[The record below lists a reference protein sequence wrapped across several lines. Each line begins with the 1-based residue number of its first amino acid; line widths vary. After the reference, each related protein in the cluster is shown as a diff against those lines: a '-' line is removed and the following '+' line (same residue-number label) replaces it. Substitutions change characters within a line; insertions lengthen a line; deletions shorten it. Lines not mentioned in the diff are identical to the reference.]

1 VQDKDIVILASD
13 GLFDNLFN
21 VKIIDMVKPF
31 VRDRDEILDPQ
42 LVAEMIAKE
51 AEKYSHNQNYVSP
64 FGKAARENF
73 YDYRGGKPDDVTVI
87 VA

>member
-1 VQDKDIVILASD
+1 MILASD

-21 VKIIDMVKPF
+21 VKIIEMVRPF

-51 AEKYSHNQNYVSP
+51 AEKYSHN
-64 FGKAARENF
+64 
-73 YDYRGGKPDDVTVI
+73 
-87 VA
+87 